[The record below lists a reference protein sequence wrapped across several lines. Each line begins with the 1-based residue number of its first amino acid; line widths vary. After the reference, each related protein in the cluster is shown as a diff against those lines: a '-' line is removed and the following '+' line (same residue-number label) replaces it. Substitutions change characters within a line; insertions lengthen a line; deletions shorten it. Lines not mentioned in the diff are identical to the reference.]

1 MSKDLDRFKIYK
13 NLLPEL
19 VDKSDLKDF
28 LFEKIQSMCNPY
40 YKSRALY
47 QLAEFYDEKSYEL
60 LNESFTLTK
69 NIQEPTLKF
78 QVLEKIFSI
87 IHYKELQYKLFIQQI
102 VNELVLTFDNIKD
115 LYNQF
120 IASIRL
126 SFYGSGEFR
135 KKYLTNA
142 IEILTKMDEDD
153 NKLKLIIK
161 LKPLINI
168 YDDLQ
173 IKLNEIIET
182 LKNKIHNYFIN
193 SYYGRILFT
202 EILPVHI
209 SNLSLDISQ
218 NLENENSNK
227 KIVDISDYTELQ
239 GLFLLFAQ
247 LNDIKLV
254 INKTEN
260 TDQLW
265 INLFKDTNNQSNI
278 EKILNIGLRNEIF
291 LTPQVAIIIDE
302 LLEKGKEDTISII
315 FPYIIKPSNEVLPIV
330 HRWFTDYNNNQIKKL
345 SALLLAEAKHIFEPA
360 IDTIIDLLK
369 IDNDQMRYRAQRIF
383 QHPERNPKEPNK
395 RISVISEKTLM
406 KILKNILYDQIT
418 QEKWLE
424 FARILSVID
433 TSQFREKLFFVYTD
447 VERIEF
453 IIDNIYALT
462 NINDEIFF
470 EILESKIINEISIKV
485 ENLAQNTY
493 NEMKRIGRCNFYVSN
508 NLNKTILNILNN
520 ISINIILME
529 NLIKWLILQMTNF
542 KGFNDTIFSLIL
554 CENLLSLVSACVQK
568 EDYLYRKIINSSN
581 FNKIQI
587 ITLLEK
593 MLNYHPYFPARGNA
607 FILLSAMDQSD
618 HKVIINAM
626 NTLLDEN
633 VVKEYSVIGIPLI
646 HLLPNAFIDDLL
658 ESLKNE
664 SAIKA
669 YEILKIF
676 IELALNEKIDA
687 DGKTKIIKYLVN
699 EIGQLKSKKPINY
712 YYTEI
717 KIPFTTTLE
726 NELYKAWIKIQGLS
740 GKTQYFINI
749 EESKE

>member
-1 MSKDLDRFKIYK
+1 MGTLESSLD
-13 NLLPEL
+13 P
-19 VDKSDLKDF
+19 
-28 LFEKIQSMCNPY
+28 
-40 YKSRALY
+40 
-47 QLAEFYDEKSYEL
+47 SYIEEL
-60 LNESFTLTK
+60 LYST
-69 NIQEPTLKF
+69 
-78 QVLEKIFSI
+78 
-87 IHYKELQYKLFIQQI
+87 
-102 VNELVLTFDNIKD
+102 
-115 LYNQF
+115 
-120 IASIRL
+120 
-126 SFYGSGEFR
+126 
-135 KKYLTNA
+135 
-142 IEILTKMDEDD
+142 M
-153 NKLKLIIK
+153 
-161 LKPLINI
+161 
-168 YDDLQ
+168 
-173 IKLNEIIET
+173 
-182 LKNKIHNYFIN
+182 
-193 SYYGRILFT
+193 
-202 EILPVHI
+202 
-209 SNLSLDISQ
+209 
-218 NLENENSNK
+218 
-227 KIVDISDYTELQ
+227 
-239 GLFLLFAQ
+239 LLMQ
-247 LNDIKLV
+247 
-254 INKTEN
+254 
-260 TDQLW
+260 
-265 INLFKDTNNQSNI
+265 
-278 EKILNIGLRNEIF
+278 
-291 LTPQVAIIIDE
+291 
-302 LLEKGKEDTISII
+302 
-315 FPYIIKPSNEVLPIV
+315 
-330 HRWFTDYNNNQIKKL
+330 
-345 SALLLAEAKHIFEPA
+345 
-360 IDTIIDLLK
+360 
-369 IDNDQMRYRAQRIF
+369 
-383 QHPERNPKEPNK
+383 
-395 RISVISEKTLM
+395 
-406 KILKNILYDQIT
+406 YDQIT

-424 FARILSVID
+424 FARILSVTD

-453 IIDNIYALT
+453 IIDNVYALT
-462 NINDEIFF
+462 NINDETFF

-542 KGFNDTIFSLIL
+542 KGFNDTIFSLTL

-626 NTLLDEN
+626 NTLLNEN

-687 DGKTKIIKYLVN
+687 DSKTKIIKYLVN
-699 EIGQLKSKKPINY
+699 QIGQLKSKKPINY